1 MPVFI
6 DTVVEE
12 WKAKTLDPSFAAVSE
27 WKSRTGMK
35 AAGYFPVYTPMELI
49 YACGLLPVGLTGAGN
64 QLEIINADA
73 RFGSFIC
80 SIAKSTMELGMRK
93 NLSPFD
99 VVFFHSICD
108 TARNLAFLFKR
119 NFEPELSVEYI
130 HFPQNT
136 DSAAAVEFLVTE
148 YERILRKLEGLTGK
162 IVERED
168 IRRSIGLYNANR
180 SWLRELYN
188 FRKRRP
194 DSVSATEVYVL
205 VKAGHLLPP
214 EEHSMLLAQAITD
227 LTQRPV
233 RTRDKIRVVLEGS
246 FCEQPPLELLQALDE
261 AGCSIVDDDLLLG
274 RRWYE
279 TDIPITDD
287 PLRALA
293 ESYVKKSVYSSVR
306 HDMKRTRMDGLL
318 KKVHDSNANAVV
330 FCIAKFCEPAFF
342 DYVLLKEA
350 LEHEQIPHLLVEF
363 EEKMWTF
370 EKARTEIETFVES
383 LMFD

>member
-1 MPVFI
+1 VSI
-6 DTVVEE
+6 ENLVLE
-12 WKAKTLDPSFAAVSE
+12 WKEKTLDPSFGAVTE
-27 WKSRTGMK
+27 WKAKTGMK

-130 HFPQNT
+130 HFPQNGN
-136 DSAAAVEFLVTE
+136 SAAAVEFLVTE

-168 IRRSIGLYNANR
+168 IRRSIALYNENR
-180 SWLRELYN
+180 ARLRELYA
-188 FRKRRP
+188 FRRDHP
-194 DSVSATEVYVL
+194 QLVSAVEMYVL
-205 VKAGHLLPP
+205 VKAGHFLPP
-214 EEHSMLLAQAITD
+214 DEHSKLLSQAIVD
-227 LTQRPV
+227 LSQRQG
-233 RTRDKIRVVLEGS
+233 RMRDKIRVVIEGS

-261 AGCSIVDDDLLLG
+261 AGCYIVDDDLLLG

-279 TDIPITDD
+279 TDVPIAED
-287 PLRALA
+287 PVRALA
-293 ESYVKKSVYSSVR
+293 ESYLTRSVYSSVR
-306 HDMKRTRMDGLL
+306 HDLKRSRMDGLL
-318 KKVHDSNANAVV
+318 KKVRDAKANAVV

-342 DYVLLKEA
+342 DYVLLKDA
-350 LEHEQIPHLLVEF
+350 LEREEIPHLLIEF

-383 LMFD
+383 LLFD